1 MDPSASDSDSI
12 LDKKLPPV
20 SSRLFSNDG
29 KDSTILRLRNKI
41 RLLESRAARLKDK
54 IKELEERSGECP
66 MCSGCTCYRLSDMIW
81 QIEERARECPICSL
95 CTCHMQSQAQIKGDC
110 KSPVASS
117 LESVASSWSSN
128 RSCMVDGYDNP
139 NLLWDPSPFKNFN
152 PYYGPPISPPRKKP
166 KFFYRG
172 PKKTK
177 QSTMK
182 TKRTKRKG
190 NDGEMKSENPM
201 PSSVTNS
208 WSMFLNNL
216 GQKIDNTKPQNKSRK
231 VSLGS
236 PRPSKSRAKNAKKKA
251 PAVLPNGSKSTSEE
265 EF

>member
-41 RLLESRAARLKDK
+41 RLLESRAGRLKDK

-172 PKKTK
+172 PKKRK
-177 QSTMK
+177 KSTM
-182 TKRTKRKG
+182 RTKRKV
-190 NDGEMKSENPM
+190 NDREKKSENLM
-201 PSSVTNS
+201 PSPVTNS
-208 WSMFLNNL
+208 WPLFLKNL
-216 GQKIDNTKPQNKSRK
+216 SKKNDNTKPQNKSRK
-231 VSLGS
+231 VSL
-236 PRPSKSRAKNAKKKA
+236 
-251 PAVLPNGSKSTSEE
+251 
-265 EF
+265 